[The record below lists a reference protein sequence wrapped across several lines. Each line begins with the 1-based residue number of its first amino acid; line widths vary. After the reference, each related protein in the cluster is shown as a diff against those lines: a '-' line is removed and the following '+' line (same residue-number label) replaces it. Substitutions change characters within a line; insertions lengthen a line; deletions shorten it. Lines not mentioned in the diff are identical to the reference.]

1 MQYPVRV
8 YYEDTDASGVA
19 YHANYLRWFERARTE
34 WLRGLGFGQERLL
47 REAGI
52 GFTVAS
58 LSVRYLRPARLDDE
72 LIVRTQVLA
81 VGKASIRFEQHIHY
95 AGAEPGAALAM
106 ASVRVGCVGV
116 GDFRPRRMPDAIEQ
130 ALMKELGHVG

>member
-1 MQYPVRV
+1 MHYPVRV

-47 REAGI
+47 REAGV

-81 VGKASIRFEQHIHY
+81 VGKASIEFEQHLHY
-95 AGAEPGAALAM
+95 AGTRGDTALAT
-106 ASVRVGCVGV
+106 AVVRVGCIGV
-116 GDFRPRRMPDAIEQ
+116 EGFRPRRMPDAIEQ
-130 ALMKELGHVG
+130 ALMKELQHVG